1 MKLQKFIVFTFLTLL
16 VLPSAFARKPAV
28 EDFVGVETESYARAP
43 QGTEF
48 VFEFGNTVQAMGT
61 SSNFWT
67 EWVPTLVLF
76 SFIMLPFAMW
86 FGITRTTN
94 NVATTATTEQANN
107 VASLSD
113 YKKDDK
119 EKSDKDSF
127 KKAS

>member
-1 MKLQKFIVFTFLTLL
+1 MKLQRFVVFTLLTLL
-16 VLPSAFARKPAV
+16 ALPSAFARKPAV
-28 EDFVGVETESYARAP
+28 EDFVGVETESYARTP

-61 SSNFWT
+61 NTNFWS
-67 EWVPTLVLF
+67 EWVPTIVLF

-86 FGITRTTN
+86 FGITRSAN
-94 NVATTATTEQANN
+94 NVAKTAAETPVNN

-113 YKKDDK
+113 YKKEDKDDQ
-119 EKSDKDSF
+119 DSF